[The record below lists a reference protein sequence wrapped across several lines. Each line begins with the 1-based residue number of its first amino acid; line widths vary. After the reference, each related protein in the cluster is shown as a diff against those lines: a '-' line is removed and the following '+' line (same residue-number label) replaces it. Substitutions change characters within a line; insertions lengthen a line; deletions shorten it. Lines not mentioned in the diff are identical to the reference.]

1 MQIRTD
7 LEADDGPNIYR
18 VERQVSH
25 DLPAVRAG
33 SNFSAAM
40 SLDGRLLSVSEGGNQ
55 HKAIAG
61 FWLYPVFQHDR
72 RGDPLVVATVVG
84 NQDGAGR
91 Q

>member
-1 MQIRTD
+1 MFMLAKSKGRLEEFLQIRTD

-40 SLDGRLLSVSEGGNQ
+40 SLDGRQLPITT
-55 HKAIAG
+55 K
-61 FWLYPVFQHDR
+61 
-72 RGDPLVVATVVG
+72 
-84 NQDGAGR
+84 
-91 Q
+91 

>member
-40 SLDGRLLSVSEGGNQ
+40 SLDGRMLPIIE
-55 HKAIAG
+55 K
-61 FWLYPVFQHDR
+61 
-72 RGDPLVVATVVG
+72 
-84 NQDGAGR
+84 
-91 Q
+91 